1 LPRKPVHTDKLPVK
15 QIGTDT
21 QRSFFE
27 EVYAVVRL
35 VPKGRVTS
43 YGAIAKFLGT
53 GKSARMVGWAMNAAH
68 MVKPKVPA
76 HRVVNR
82 NGMLSGKMHFATP
95 TLMQELLEKEK
106 VVVQKDTVQ
115 NFDKL
120 FWDPAKE
127 IGLDY

>member
-1 LPRKPVHTDKLPVK
+1 MPPKPVHTDKLPVK

-21 QRSFFE
+21 QRSFFD